1 MFIALNYACYFL
13 QSFVVL
19 NICTTQD
26 FYHKYVTEKGNT
38 IYKMSNIMLML
49 TAMLPPIEDKPVS
62 FGLLL

>member
-1 MFIALNYACYFL
+1 MLFFTKLFCPEHLHN
-13 QSFVVL
+13 
-19 NICTTQD
+19 TD

-62 FGLLL
+62 FALLL